1 MFLQMSNFLH
11 VNLQPKKKLVQ
22 PQAPQLA
29 DDVGQAAIEEVRRG
43 KSVRVIA
50 EKYQISKSTLHDAV
64 HLGRKNKA
72 GREPYLGKEIEDR
85 IKDWIGNMSSIGYGQ
100 ARDDIIGKTQSLI
113 KALGISTPWVDDKPS
128 YKWYNL
134 FMNRHPELRKRMTMA
149 LDRGRANVMKECL
162 LEWFG
167 DLRQYLITARHLYL
181 LDDPT
186 RIYNADESAFPLSM
200 KSSRVVVDVTKTKKH
215 VYQGGSASSKTTI
228 TVMLATSAAGHYIRP
243 MVVYSG
249 VQPRTELREHFH
261 KVMPD
266 AIFANTESGWMNQQL
281 FVDWLQKF
289 NEDLITRRVLKPIL
303 LLVDGASVHIS
314 IPAGEFCLTN
324 GIYLYTLYPHST
336 HVTQPLDL
344 ALMGSIK
351 AAYHNEYRSWVLE
364 NLGTDY
370 SKYHFVELFEKS
382 YRRTATIQNAT
393 SGFAKSCIFPWEPE
407 LIDASKLYAAEVFD
421 PRSERNRP
429 LPMMIDTSINEGRA
443 EEENI
448 EPTTSND
455 QQEVE
460 QIDKNVPTE
469 MMINGVLCKV
479 TPLKEKTLNEKVDE
493 VLALPKVTSKKR
505 KLGPARA
512 SGPTTLCVF
521 RAIHS
526 KYERKGGGEEVKDR
540 SCRGS
545 ERSLKG
551 RERTKRSFAGC
562 EEESKRRGKGKKESG
577 ESPQRRQPDRNTP
590 KRNPKDSKVPLTK
603 KKTKLSM
610 LTLHQQCP
618 KKRKMKKRRS

>member
-1 MFLQMSNFLH
+1 
-11 VNLQPKKKLVQ
+11 
-22 PQAPQLA
+22 
-29 DDVGQAAIEEVRRG
+29 
-43 KSVRVIA
+43 
-50 EKYQISKSTLHDAV
+50 
-64 HLGRKNKA
+64 
-72 GREPYLGKEIEDR
+72 
-85 IKDWIGNMSSIGYGQ
+85 
-100 ARDDIIGKTQSLI
+100 
-113 KALGISTPWVDDKPS
+113 
-128 YKWYNL
+128 
-134 FMNRHPELRKRMTMA
+134 MTMA
-149 LDRGRANVMKECL
+149 LDRGRANVTKECL

-167 DLRQYLITARHLYL
+167 DLRQYLVTAGHPYL

-261 KVMPD
+261 EVMPD
-266 AIFANTESGWMNQQL
+266 VIFANTESGWMNQQL

-289 NEDLITRRVLKPIL
+289 NEDLITRRVLKPVL
-303 LLVDGASVHIS
+303 LLVDGASIHIS

-351 AAYHNEYRSWVLE
+351 AAYHNEYQSWVLE
-364 NLGTDY
+364 NFGTDY
-370 SKYHFVELFEKS
+370 SKYHFVKLFEKS

-393 SGFAKSCIFPWEPE
+393 SGFAKSCIFPWKPE

-421 PRSERNRP
+421 PRSEQNRP
-429 LPMMIDTSINEGRA
+429 LPTMIDTSINEGRA

-448 EPTTSND
+448 KPTTSND

-460 QIDKNVPTE
+460 QSDKNVPTE

-512 SGPTTLCVF
+512 SGLPRCVS
-521 RAIHS
+521 S
-526 KYERKGGGEEVKDR
+526 KQYIANMREKEAEKKSKIEAVKARKEARRVAKEQKEALQAAKKKAKEEEKERKKAEKAAEKAAR
-540 SCRGS
+540 PKRPQ
-545 ERSLKG
+545 
-551 RERTKRSFAGC
+551 TKPKRFKSSSD
-562 EEESKRRGKGKKESG
+562 EEEDEVIYDDSSSAMSEEEEDEEEALMNRCAECGQRFKREERRMAVGCDSSHCGRWFHPRCTDLETGGKTEQ
-577 ESPQRRQPDRNTP
+577 EIRLMPFVCTY
-590 KRNPKDSKVPLTK
+590 
-603 KKTKLSM
+603 
-610 LTLHQQCP
+610 C
-618 KKRKMKKRRS
+618 